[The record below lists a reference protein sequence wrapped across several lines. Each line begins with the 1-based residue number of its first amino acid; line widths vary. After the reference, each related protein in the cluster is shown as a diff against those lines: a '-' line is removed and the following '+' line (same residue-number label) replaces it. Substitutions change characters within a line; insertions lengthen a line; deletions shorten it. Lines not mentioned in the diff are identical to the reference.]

1 MALENYTGTW
11 FSYNFSTSGGVSV
24 DSIQGTGIASSLL
37 TSTGPNGTVGV
48 GVSPI
53 SGSGDI
59 AILTVSGTGT
69 LTIGGGEILTNLSAA
84 DGAPVSVSGSSV
96 TLP

>member
-1 MALENYTGTW
+1 VALENYTGNW
-11 FSYNFSTSGGVSV
+11 FSYNFSTSGTVSV
-24 DSIQGTGIASSLL
+24 DAVQGTGIASSLL

-69 LTIGGGEILTNLSAA
+69 LTISGGEILTDLSVA
-84 DGAPVSVSGSSV
+84 DGAPVSVSGSSF